1 MTTLETAQQW
11 ADMGFAP
18 IPIQFQDKKPEV
30 AWKQYQDALP
40 TECEITQW
48 FGQGEHNLALV
59 TGHGGFTVLDCDS
72 AAAYDTWR
80 QWALDHGGQAAT
92 VARLSY
98 RVTTSRGMHIYLML
112 PQATRSRP
120 LRKAGSAAGIDIKS
134 RGGYVLAPPSVHPD
148 GTHYTATC
156 GPIWSVTALSD
167 VLPPDLLLD
176 TERQPTAARVKPLV
190 LGNDPWRSAE
200 SAIAISDTL
209 IRRIKAVLRIEDLL
223 ATELEPTGSHH
234 SVTLCPLHDDH
245 NPSFWVDTAQQICGC
260 YAGCTDKPLD
270 VINLY
275 ARMND
280 LSNGDAIRVLA
291 RMV

>member
-1 MTTLETAQQW
+1 MNTLDTARGW
-11 ADMGFAP
+11 LEEGFTP
-18 IPIQFQDKKPEV
+18 IPIQYQDKKPEV
-30 AWKQYQDALP
+30 AWKQYQDAPP
-40 TECEITQW
+40 TEHEIVNW
-48 FGQGEHNLALV
+48 FQTGDHNLALV
-59 TGHGGFTVLDCDS
+59 TGRGGFTVLDCDS

-80 QWALDHGGQAAT
+80 QWALDHGSTAAA
-92 VARLSY
+92 VARFGY
-98 RVTTSRGMHIYLML
+98 RVTTSRGMHVYIRL

-120 LRKAGSAAGIDIKS
+120 LRREGSAAGIDIKS
-134 RGGYVLAPPSVHPD
+134 LGGYVLAPPSVHPD
-148 GTHYTATC
+148 GTHYTATP
-156 GPIWSVTALSD
+156 GPIWPVTALSD
-167 VLPPDLLLD
+167 VLPPELLLD
-176 TERQPTAARVKPLV
+176 TEHQPTAARVKPLV
-190 LGNDPWRSAE
+190 LGNDPWHTAE
-200 SAIAISDTL
+200 SAIAVSDTL

-245 NPSFWVDTAQQICGC
+245 NPSFWVDTAQGICGC

>member
-1 MTTLETAQQW
+1 MS
-11 ADMGFAP
+11 
-18 IPIQFQDKKPEV
+18 IPAAEPAFRSGLDRV
-30 AWKQYQDALP
+30 A
-40 TECEITQW
+40 
-48 FGQGEHNLALV
+48 
-59 TGHGGFTVLDCDS
+59 
-72 AAAYDTWR
+72 
-80 QWALDHGGQAAT
+80 
-92 VARLSY
+92 
-98 RVTTSRGMHIYLML
+98 RGMHIYLRL

-148 GTHYTATC
+148 GTHYTATP
-156 GPIWSVTALSD
+156 GPIWPVTALSD

-190 LGNDPWRSAE
+190 LGNDPWHTAE
-200 SAIAISDTL
+200 SAIVVSDTL

-234 SVTLCPLHDDH
+234 SITLCPLHDDH
-245 NPSFWVDTAQQICGC
+245 NPSFWVDTAQGICGC

-275 ARMND
+275 ARLND